1 MVLSREEKEK
11 MVLDLYYNKGCTY
24 KQLTRELRMS
34 PNQIREIIK
43 RHEEKNDAIANKKKE
58 LSLSSKAYKLFYEG
72 RTNVQVAIKLDIPQA
87 QVTQFCLEYWRLQD
101 QDKLESLYTVTKGK
115 ASRLWKLYRE
125 LVIQRGM
132 SFEAVANAVD
142 IDLNR
147 LPDMEALLEET
158 TKAVARKEVKV
169 DYLEKRMCY
178 LEEEEK
184 RRKKMV
190 TLPPSSY
197 HYVSDRENP
206 ATNAIPYYYSAARQ
220 PPSLP
225 YPPSVYPDLTNDY
238 RNALENSKEKEEIY
252 EMYEGD
258 IAD

>member
-1 MVLSREEKEK
+1 
-11 MVLDLYYNKGCTY
+11 MVLDLYYTKGYTY
-24 KQLTRELRMS
+24 KQLTRELRLS
-34 PNQIREIIK
+34 PNQLREIIK
-43 RHEEKNDAIANKKKE
+43 RHEEKKNDAIANEKKE

-125 LVIQRGM
+125 LVIVIQRGM

-169 DYLEKRMCY
+169 DILEDRIHS

-184 RRKKMV
+184 RRKRIV
-190 TLPPSSY
+190 TLSPSSY
-197 HYVSDRENP
+197 HYVSDN
-206 ATNAIPYYYSAARQ
+206 
-220 PPSLP
+220 SLLFCSQTTAFITI
-225 YPPSVYPDLTNDY
+225 SVHQ
-238 RNALENSKEKEEIY
+238 
-252 EMYEGD
+252 D
-258 IAD
+258 ILI

>member
-1 MVLSREEKEK
+1 
-11 MVLDLYYNKGCTY
+11 MVLDLYYTKGYTY
-24 KQLTRELRMS
+24 KQLTRELRLS
-34 PNQIREIIK
+34 PNQLREIIK
-43 RHEEKNDAIANKKKE
+43 RHEEKKNDAIANEKKE

-169 DYLEKRMCY
+169 DILEDRIHS

-184 RRKKMV
+184 RRKRIV
-190 TLPPSSY
+190 TLSPSSY
-197 HYVSDRENP
+197 HYVSDN
-206 ATNAIPYYYSAARQ
+206 
-220 PPSLP
+220 SLLFCSQTTAFITI
-225 YPPSVYPDLTNDY
+225 SVHQ
-238 RNALENSKEKEEIY
+238 
-252 EMYEGD
+252 D
-258 IAD
+258 ILI